1 MRLWSIHPKYLD
13 TKGLVAVW
21 RESLLARKVLEG
33 KTKGYKHHP
42 QLNRFIDSN
51 NALET
56 INQYLY
62 EIYKESVIR
71 KYNFDKTRIYISK
84 DKIDRICVNS
94 EQINYE
100 FELLKSKLIK
110 RDYKKYLELN
120 SIDDIELNPIFYE
133 IIGKIEKW
141 EKIIPELID
150 KVKK

>member
-71 KYNFDKTRIYISK
+71 KYNFDKTRIYESAT
-84 DKIDRICVNS
+84 
-94 EQINYE
+94 
-100 FELLKSKLIK
+100 
-110 RDYKKYLELN
+110 LN
-120 SIDDIELNPIFYE
+120 
-133 IIGKIEKW
+133 
-141 EKIIPELID
+141 
-150 KVKK
+150 

>member
-42 QLNRFIDSN
+42 QLNRFIQSN
-51 NALET
+51 NALEA

-71 KYNFDKTRIYISK
+71 KFNFDKTKIYISK
-84 DKIDRICVNS
+84 DKIDKIRVNS
-94 EQINYE
+94 EQTRYE

-120 SIDDIELNPIFYE
+120 SIDTIELNPIFYE
-133 IIGKIEKW
+133 VFGKIEKW